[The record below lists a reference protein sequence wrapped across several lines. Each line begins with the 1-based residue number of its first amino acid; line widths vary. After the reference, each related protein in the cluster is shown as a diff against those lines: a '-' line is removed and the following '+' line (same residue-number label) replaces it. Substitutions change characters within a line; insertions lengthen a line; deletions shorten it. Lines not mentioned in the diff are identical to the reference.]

1 MVPGLKSRTSWIFC
15 LAGII
20 AVGILSRVVHTGL
33 LVFDKYLGDALYA
46 AMVSAILRLF
56 WRAAARA
63 RLAVSAMAIMTVI
76 ELFQLTMIPAHLL
89 ANGHVM
95 VRICAPDRDGVQL
108 PGSAHVRG
116 GHRVHVSRGFFECVK
131 GQEDSRS
138 ACVRT
143 LPVAGVFPLFQEVF
157 NTLGVEHTY
166 AQFFEIGRRS
176 ASQSLF
182 GPSRNRAEALFD
194 NAAKDCEF
202 ALLQAPLVLAAQH
215 SVV

>member
-1 MVPGLKSRTSWIFC
+1 MV
-15 LAGII
+15 
-20 AVGILSRVVHTGL
+20 
-33 LVFDKYLGDALYA
+33 Y
-46 AMVSAILRLF
+46 AILRLF

-63 RLAVSAMAIMTVI
+63 RVAVSAMAIMTVI

-157 NTLGVEHTY
+157 NTLGVEHTNT
-166 AQFFEIGRRS
+166 QFFEIGRRS
-176 ASQSLF
+176 VGQPLLR
-182 GPSRNRAEALFD
+182 PTRNRTEALFD
-194 NAAKDCEF
+194 ESAKDCEF
-202 ALLQAPLVLAAQH
+202 ASLKLPTQYF
-215 SVV
+215 VVKQVV